1 MKTEYEKMRSQELY
15 YFSDPEIHAS
25 LVHAKKVCACLRSM
39 TIYDEDY
46 RQVIEELIPGIP
58 QSTTICPPF
67 HCDHGTGIILGENV
81 FMNYDCIM
89 LDGGYIRIGKHTLIG
104 PHCQF
109 YTPQHPMDYVERR
122 EEKET
127 AYPITIGEDCW
138 LGGNVVVC
146 PGVTIGNRC
155 IIAAGSVVTKDIPDD
170 SLAAG
175 IPAFPA
181 HFFLPDCKSSANM
194 AAHGSAYR
202 SDLPYTSETLHFPCF
217 SDNQSSFHP

>member
-1 MKTEYEKMRSQELY
+1 MNLVILVLKPMKTEYEKMRSQELY

-25 LVHAKKVCACLRSM
+25 LVHAKKVCARLRSM
-39 TIYDEDY
+39 TICDEDY
-46 RQVIEELIPGIP
+46 RQVIEELIPGVP

-175 IPAFPA
+175 VPAVV
-181 HFFLPDCKSSANM
+181 K
-194 AAHGSAYR
+194 R
-202 SDLPYTSETLHFPCF
+202 SLKK
-217 SDNQSSFHP
+217 

>member
-1 MKTEYEKMRSQELY
+1 MNLVILVLKPMKTEYEKMRSQELY

-25 LVHAKKVCACLRSM
+25 LVHATKVCARLRSM

-175 IPAFPA
+175 VPAVV
-181 HFFLPDCKSSANM
+181 K
-194 AAHGSAYR
+194 R
-202 SDLPYTSETLHFPCF
+202 SLKK
-217 SDNQSSFHP
+217 

>member
-1 MKTEYEKMRSQELY
+1 MSQVIKAYENRIRKNAQSELY

-25 LVHAKKVCACLRSM
+25 LVHAKKVCARLRSM

-175 IPAFPA
+175 VPAVV
-181 HFFLPDCKSSANM
+181 K
-194 AAHGSAYR
+194 R
-202 SDLPYTSETLHFPCF
+202 SLKK
-217 SDNQSSFHP
+217 

>member
-1 MKTEYEKMRSQELY
+1 MSLVILVLKPMKTEYEKMRSQELY

-89 LDGGYIRIGKHTLIG
+89 LVGGYIRIGKHTLIG

-146 PGVTIGNRC
+146 PGVAIGNRC

-175 IPAFPA
+175 IPAVV
-181 HFFLPDCKSSANM
+181 K
-194 AAHGSAYR
+194 R
-202 SDLPYTSETLHFPCF
+202 SLKK
-217 SDNQSSFHP
+217 

>member
-1 MKTEYEKMRSQELY
+1 MNLVILVLKPMKTEYEKMRSQELY

-25 LVHAKKVCACLRSM
+25 LVHAKKVCARLRSM

-138 LGGNVVVC
+138 LGGNVMVC

-175 IPAFPA
+175 VPAVV
-181 HFFLPDCKSSANM
+181 K
-194 AAHGSAYR
+194 R
-202 SDLPYTSETLHFPCF
+202 SLKK
-217 SDNQSSFHP
+217 

>member
-1 MKTEYEKMRSQELY
+1 MKLVILALKPMKTEYEKMRSQELY

-25 LVHAKKVCACLRSM
+25 LVHAKKVCARLRSM
-39 TIYDEDY
+39 TICDEDY

-175 IPAFPA
+175 VPAVV
-181 HFFLPDCKSSANM
+181 K
-194 AAHGSAYR
+194 R
-202 SDLPYTSETLHFPCF
+202 SLKK
-217 SDNQSSFHP
+217 

>member
-1 MKTEYEKMRSQELY
+1 MNLVILVLKPMKTEYEKMRSQELY

-25 LVHAKKVCACLRSM
+25 LVHAKKVCARLRSM

-170 SLAAG
+170 SLVAG
-175 IPAFPA
+175 VPAVV
-181 HFFLPDCKSSANM
+181 K
-194 AAHGSAYR
+194 R
-202 SDLPYTSETLHFPCF
+202 SLKK
-217 SDNQSSFHP
+217 

>member
-1 MKTEYEKMRSQELY
+1 MSLVILALKPMKTEYEKMRSQELY

-25 LVHAKKVCACLRSM
+25 LVHAKKVCARLRSM

-175 IPAFPA
+175 VPAVV
-181 HFFLPDCKSSANM
+181 K
-194 AAHGSAYR
+194 R
-202 SDLPYTSETLHFPCF
+202 SLKE
-217 SDNQSSFHP
+217 

>member
-1 MKTEYEKMRSQELY
+1 MSLVILVLKPMKTEYEKMRSQELY

-25 LVHAKKVCACLRSM
+25 LVHAKKVCARLRSM
-39 TIYDEDY
+39 TICDEDY
-46 RQVIEELIPGIP
+46 RQVIEELIPGVP

-81 FMNYDCIM
+81 FVNYDCIM

-175 IPAFPA
+175 VPAVV
-181 HFFLPDCKSSANM
+181 K
-194 AAHGSAYR
+194 R
-202 SDLPYTSETLHFPCF
+202 SLKK
-217 SDNQSSFHP
+217 

>member
-1 MKTEYEKMRSQELY
+1 MRSQELY

-138 LGGNVVVC
+138 LVGTGCVCCRSHWNVGWCCVPESRWGIRSICLRTLQTAIPPC
-146 PGVTIGNRC
+146 PLLCGE
-155 IIAAGSVVTKDIPDD
+155 S
-170 SLAAG
+170 
-175 IPAFPA
+175 
-181 HFFLPDCKSSANM
+181 
-194 AAHGSAYR
+194 
-202 SDLPYTSETLHFPCF
+202 
-217 SDNQSSFHP
+217 

>member
-1 MKTEYEKMRSQELY
+1 MNLVILVLKPMKTEYEKMRSQELY

-25 LVHAKKVCACLRSM
+25 LVHAKKVCARLRSM
-39 TIYDEDY
+39 TICDEDY

-175 IPAFPA
+175 IPA
-181 HFFLPDCKSSANM
+181 LVK
-194 AAHGSAYR
+194 R
-202 SDLPYTSETLHFPCF
+202 SLKK
-217 SDNQSSFHP
+217 

>member
-1 MKTEYEKMRSQELY
+1 MNLVILVLKPMKTEYEKMRSQELY

-25 LVHAKKVCACLRSM
+25 LVHAKKVCARLRSM

-46 RQVIEELIPGIP
+46 RQVIEELIPSIP

-175 IPAFPA
+175 VPAVV
-181 HFFLPDCKSSANM
+181 K
-194 AAHGSAYR
+194 R
-202 SDLPYTSETLHFPCF
+202 SLKK
-217 SDNQSSFHP
+217 

>member
-1 MKTEYEKMRSQELY
+1 MSLVILVLKPMKTEYEKMRSQELY

-25 LVHAKKVCACLRSM
+25 LVHAKKVCARLRSM
-39 TIYDEDY
+39 TICDDDY

-175 IPAFPA
+175 VPAVV
-181 HFFLPDCKSSANM
+181 K
-194 AAHGSAYR
+194 R
-202 SDLPYTSETLHFPCF
+202 SLKK
-217 SDNQSSFHP
+217 

>member
-1 MKTEYEKMRSQELY
+1 MNLVILVLKPMKTEYEKMRSQELY

-25 LVHAKKVCACLRSM
+25 LVHAKKVCARLRSM
-39 TIYDEDY
+39 TICDDDY

-170 SLAAG
+170 SLAVG
-175 IPAFPA
+175 IPAVV
-181 HFFLPDCKSSANM
+181 K
-194 AAHGSAYR
+194 R
-202 SDLPYTSETLHFPCF
+202 SLKK
-217 SDNQSSFHP
+217 

>member
-1 MKTEYEKMRSQELY
+1 MSLVILALKPMKTEYEKMRSQELY

-25 LVHAKKVCACLRSM
+25 LIHAKKVCARLRSM

-175 IPAFPA
+175 VPAVV
-181 HFFLPDCKSSANM
+181 K
-194 AAHGSAYR
+194 R
-202 SDLPYTSETLHFPCF
+202 SLKK
-217 SDNQSSFHP
+217 

>member
-1 MKTEYEKMRSQELY
+1 LSLVILVLKPMKTEYEKMRSQELY

-25 LVHAKKVCACLRSM
+25 LVHAKKVCARLRSM

-46 RQVIEELIPGIP
+46 RQVIEELIPGVP

-146 PGVTIGNRC
+146 QGVTIGNRC

-175 IPAFPA
+175 VPAVV
-181 HFFLPDCKSSANM
+181 K
-194 AAHGSAYR
+194 R
-202 SDLPYTSETLHFPCF
+202 SLKK
-217 SDNQSSFHP
+217 

>member
-1 MKTEYEKMRSQELY
+1 MNLVILVLKPMKTEYEKMRSQELY
-15 YFSDPEIHAS
+15 YFSDLEIHAS
-25 LVHAKKVCACLRSM
+25 LVHAKKVCARLRSM

-175 IPAFPA
+175 VPAVV
-181 HFFLPDCKSSANM
+181 K
-194 AAHGSAYR
+194 R
-202 SDLPYTSETLHFPCF
+202 SLKK
-217 SDNQSSFHP
+217 

>member
-1 MKTEYEKMRSQELY
+1 MNLVILVLKPMKTEYEKMRSQELY

-25 LVHAKKVCACLRSM
+25 LVHAKKVCARLRYM
-39 TIYDEDY
+39 TICDEDY

-175 IPAFPA
+175 IPAVV
-181 HFFLPDCKSSANM
+181 K
-194 AAHGSAYR
+194 R
-202 SDLPYTSETLHFPCF
+202 SLKK
-217 SDNQSSFHP
+217 

>member
-1 MKTEYEKMRSQELY
+1 MNLVILVLKPMKTEYEKMRSQELY

-25 LVHAKKVCACLRSM
+25 LVHAKKVCARLRSM
-39 TIYDEDY
+39 TICDDDY
-46 RQVIEELIPGIP
+46 RQVIEELIPGVP

-175 IPAFPA
+175 VPAVV
-181 HFFLPDCKSSANM
+181 K
-194 AAHGSAYR
+194 R
-202 SDLPYTSETLHFPCF
+202 SLKK
-217 SDNQSSFHP
+217 

>member
-1 MKTEYEKMRSQELY
+1 MNLVILVLKPMKTEYEKMRSQELY

-25 LVHAKKVCACLRSM
+25 LVHAKKVCARLRSM

-138 LGGNVVVC
+138 LGGKC
-146 PGVTIGNRC
+146 
-155 IIAAGSVVTKDIPDD
+155 GSMSGSDHWQ
-170 SLAAG
+170 SLY
-175 IPAFPA
+175 
-181 HFFLPDCKSSANM
+181 HCS
-194 AAHGSAYR
+194 R
-202 SDLPYTSETLHFPCF
+202 
-217 SDNQSSFHP
+217 

>member
-1 MKTEYEKMRSQELY
+1 MSLVILALKPMKTEYEKMRSQELY

-25 LVHAKKVCACLRSM
+25 LVHAKKVCARLRSM

-175 IPAFPA
+175 VPAVV
-181 HFFLPDCKSSANM
+181 K
-194 AAHGSAYR
+194 R
-202 SDLPYTSETLHFPCF
+202 SLKK
-217 SDNQSSFHP
+217 

>member
-1 MKTEYEKMRSQELY
+1 MSLVILVLKPMKTEYEKMRSQELY

-25 LVHAKKVCACLRSM
+25 LVHAKKVCARLRSM

-146 PGVTIGNRC
+146 PGVAIGNRC

-175 IPAFPA
+175 IPAVV
-181 HFFLPDCKSSANM
+181 K
-194 AAHGSAYR
+194 R
-202 SDLPYTSETLHFPCF
+202 SLKK
-217 SDNQSSFHP
+217 

>member
-1 MKTEYEKMRSQELY
+1 MNLVILVLKPMKTEYEKMRSQELY

-25 LVHAKKVCACLRSM
+25 LVHAKKVCARLRSM
-39 TIYDEDY
+39 TICDEDY
-46 RQVIEELIPGIP
+46 RQVIEELIPCIP

-175 IPAFPA
+175 VPAVV
-181 HFFLPDCKSSANM
+181 K
-194 AAHGSAYR
+194 R
-202 SDLPYTSETLHFPCF
+202 SLKK
-217 SDNQSSFHP
+217 

>member
-1 MKTEYEKMRSQELY
+1 MNLVILVLKPMKTEYEKMRCQELY

-25 LVHAKKVCACLRSM
+25 LVHAKKVCARLRSM

-175 IPAFPA
+175 VPAVV
-181 HFFLPDCKSSANM
+181 K
-194 AAHGSAYR
+194 R
-202 SDLPYTSETLHFPCF
+202 SLKK
-217 SDNQSSFHP
+217 